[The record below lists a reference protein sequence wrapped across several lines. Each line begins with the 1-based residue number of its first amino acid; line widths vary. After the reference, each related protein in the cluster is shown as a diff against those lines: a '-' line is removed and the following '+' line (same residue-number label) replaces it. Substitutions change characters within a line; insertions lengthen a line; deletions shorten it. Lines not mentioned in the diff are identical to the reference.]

1 MLNHFYNK
9 YRFLDNLKDKVVG
22 VILQTTNYSQFTNFD
37 KSNRSEANAH
47 ANDLL
52 KKLSKDSHLAL
63 TPILVDSNFKVVDGQ
78 HRLWALSQLGLPVN
92 YIIYSKI
99 SINDAPTLNSNQKR
113 WSPMDY
119 VEVFSNKG
127 NMNYQCLLKELN
139 KYKKTSPV
147 NLIAL
152 TFSSNRS
159 KLSGG
164 FINRKIKDESYQFD
178 LSKQLENEKFFDFI
192 TDLSSKVGGRHSIP
206 SNVQEAIKFWYF
218 NPNVNKKR
226 LSSIIDKNLIDES
239 PRNTNLCARLIG
251 EKYNS
256 HLRPQNKVN
265 YYVDNKKNFDFI
277 EED

>member
-1 MLNHFYNK
+1 M
-9 YRFLDNLKDKVVG
+9 
-22 VILQTTNYSQFTNFD
+22 
-37 KSNRSEANAH
+37 KS
-47 ANDLL
+47 
-52 KKLSKDSHLAL
+52 
-63 TPILVDSNFKVVDGQ
+63 
-78 HRLWALSQLGLPVN
+78 
-92 YIIYSKI
+92 
-99 SINDAPTLNSNQKR
+99 
-113 WSPMDY
+113 
-119 VEVFSNKG
+119 
-127 NMNYQCLLKELN
+127 
-139 KYKKTSPV
+139 
-147 NLIAL
+147 
-152 TFSSNRS
+152 
-159 KLSGG
+159 
-164 FINRKIKDESYQFD
+164 
-178 LSKQLENEKFFDFI
+178 FFDFI